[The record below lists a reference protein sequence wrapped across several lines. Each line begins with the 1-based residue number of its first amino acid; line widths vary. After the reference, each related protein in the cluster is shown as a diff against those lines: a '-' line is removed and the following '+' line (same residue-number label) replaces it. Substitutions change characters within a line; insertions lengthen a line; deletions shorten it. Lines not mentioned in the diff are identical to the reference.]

1 MKDQGQAD
9 NGEADRDEKDATS
22 GSSRRFFFFGALA
35 GATALLSRRAG
46 AQGLGRPRKP
56 LVTRPR
62 TQTFPTAV
70 VNESVAAL
78 PDWTNS
84 RARLVRRI
92 SMGMTPSAMNRVE
105 QLGYQEYLN
114 RQLAYADLD
123 DSSVAAVVA
132 ARWPLISAPV
142 STLFTANQGTLQQ
155 QLQEA
160 TIYRAAFSERQLYER
175 MVEFWTDHF
184 NVAIT
189 KVGFLKVVDD
199 RDVIRRHALGRFRD
213 LLMATA
219 KSPAMLAY
227 LDQTQSRRGAPNENY
242 ARELMELHTV
252 GVDGGYTQT
261 DVSELARV
269 LTGWTIQGQSAF
281 VFNPSLHDFGAKAVM
296 GQSFP
301 ATSTSVGT
309 QAISE
314 GEQFINYLAS
324 HPNTATYVS
333 TKLVR
338 WLLQAEPTA
347 TQIAVVS
354 HAWKATG
361 GNIRLVVRA
370 ILNEGWLAVA
380 PAKFKRP
387 FHFLVSALRA
397 TNAEVTSAAG
407 LNSRLNTIGQPLF
420 IYETPD
426 GYPDLVE
433 YWSGNIM
440 PRWSFATFLSTQN
453 SGTTVRV
460 VTTPFLSG
468 SPDAAIDMIDT
479 NFFGGEMSLT
489 LRLALLGYLKAGTFN
504 DARVRETMALALSS
518 AEFQWY

>member
-1 MKDQGQAD
+1 MEERTDTGIPD
-9 NGEADRDEKDATS
+9 ADRPDEPR
-22 GSSRRFFFFGALA
+22 SRRSFFFFGALA
-35 GATALLSRRAG
+35 GASALFSRAAG
-46 AQGLGRPRKP
+46 AQVSRPRRP
-56 LVTRPR
+56 LRPR
-62 TQTFPTAV
+62 PVAPEFPTAV

-84 RARLVRRI
+84 RVRLVRRVT
-92 SMGMTPSAMNRVE
+92 MGVTAADLNRVN

-114 RQLAYADLD
+114 RQLSYREID
-123 DSSVAAVVA
+123 DSAVDAAIA
-132 ARWPLISAPV
+132 ARYPLLSAPAA
-142 STLFTANQGTLQQ
+142 TLFASAQGTLQQ

-175 MVEFWTDHF
+175 MVEFWSDHF
-184 NVAIT
+184 NIAFT
-189 KVGFLKVVDD
+189 KVGYLKVIDD

-242 ARELMELHTV
+242 VRELMELHTV

-261 DVSELARV
+261 DVAELARV
-269 LTGWTIQGQSAF
+269 FTGWTIQGQGSF
-281 VFNPSLHDFGAKAVM
+281 YFNPNLHDFGAKVVM

-301 ATSTSVGT
+301 ATSSSVGAE
-309 QAISE
+309 AIGE
-314 GEQFINYLAS
+314 GERFVNFLAS
-324 HPNTATYVS
+324 HPNTATFIS
-333 TKLVR
+333 TKLLR

-347 TQIAVVS
+347 HQIAVATR
-354 HAWKATG
+354 AWRATG

-370 ILNEGWLAVA
+370 ILNESWLAAA

-397 TNAEVTSAAG
+397 TDAQVNAATVLPG
-407 LNSRLNTIGQPLF
+407 RLNILGQPLF
-420 IYETPD
+420 TFETPD
-426 GYPDLVE
+426 GYPDKVE

-440 PRWSFATFLSTQN
+440 PRWSFASYVAAQN
-453 SGTTVRV
+453 SATGLR
-460 VTTPFLSG
+460 VTTTPYLSG
-468 SPDAAIDMIDT
+468 TPDAAIDLLST
-479 NFFGGEMSLT
+479 EFFGGEMSMP

-504 DARVRETMALALSS
+504 DGRVRETIALALSS
-518 AEFQWY
+518 SEFQWY